1 MSLFDGRRSPWTQ
14 RYRPAPGA
22 PISLVC
28 LPHAGG
34 SAPFFKGVAEALN
47 PDTNVLAVQYPGRL
61 ERRNE
66 PLITS
71 LTELAERVVDE
82 LLPWTDRP
90 LALFGHSLGSVLG
103 FEVAR
108 RLTDKGRPPIAL
120 FASGRRAPWIQ
131 RPDFS
136 HQLDGQGLLRAVAE
150 LGGTD
155 PHFLDDED
163 LIRLALPAIRAD
175 YRAVE
180 TYRYEPGPPL
190 GCPVTVLTGRDDPKV
205 SADDADAWRVHTA
218 AAFDVIT
225 LPGGHFY
232 LVDQHTAVTGVL
244 ADRLA
249 DVAGPLR
256 RSSAAAE

>member
-1 MSLFDGRRSPWTQ
+1 MTASDDRNSPWIR
-14 RYRPAPGA
+14 RYHPAPDA
-22 PISLVC
+22 PVRLVC

-34 SAPFFKGVAEALN
+34 SAPFFVGVAKALA
-47 PDTNVLAVQYPGRL
+47 PAVDVLAVQYPGRL

-66 PLITS
+66 PLVESITD
-71 LTELAERVVDE
+71 LAEQVLDE

-108 RLTDKGRPPIAL
+108 LLTDKGLAPVAL
-120 FASGRRAPWIQ
+120 FASGRRAPSIQ
-131 RPDFS
+131 RPEFN
-136 HQLDGQGLLRAVAE
+136 HRLDDQGLLREMAA

-155 PHFLDDED
+155 PRILEDEE
-163 LIRLALPAIRAD
+163 LMRLAMPVIRAD
-175 YRAVE
+175 YQAVE
-180 TYRYEPGPPL
+180 TYRYRPGPPL
-190 GCPVTVLTGRDDPKV
+190 GCPVTVLTGREDPKV
-205 SADDADAWRVHTA
+205 SAEDAAAWRAHTT

-232 LVDQHTAVTGVL
+232 LVDQHRTVTGVI

-249 DVAGPLR
+249 DLARGAL
-256 RSSAAAE
+256 